1 MAMIKQMVLLASLA
15 LVLSTASAQN
25 GQVKLK
31 YGYGDLEPYIDSTTI
46 RIHYSAH
53 HAAYATNLSKT
64 LENYPDLKGMP
75 LMMLLR
81 NISTLPQPIQQAVRN
96 NGGGVY
102 NHNLYFENL
111 TPPSNS
117 VMPDEFKSILEKQYG
132 SIEGFMAE
140 MEKAALSRFGSG
152 WAWLLVH
159 PNGTLAIT
167 TTANQDA
174 PFMDVALTEGYP
186 IFNIDVWEHA
196 YYLKYRNKRADYLA
210 NLWKVVDWKQVY
222 SNYLKAIGQ

>member
-1 MAMIKQMVLLASLA
+1 MVKQLVFLASLA
-15 LVLSTASAQN
+15 LALSTASAQN

-31 YGYGDLEPYIDSTTI
+31 YGYADLEPYIDSTTV

-53 HAAYATNLSKT
+53 HAAYAANLSKT
-64 LENYPDLKGMP
+64 LESYPDLTGMP

-102 NHNLYFENL
+102 NHNLYFESL
-111 TPPSNS
+111 TAPSNS
-117 VMPDEFKSILEKQYG
+117 VMPDELKAILEKQYG
-132 SIEGFMAE
+132 SVEAFKAA

-152 WAWLLVH
+152 WAWLLVY

-174 PFMDVALTEGYP
+174 PFMDVALTEVYP

-210 NLWKVVDWKQVY
+210 NLWKVVDWRQLY
-222 SNYLKAIGQ
+222 SSYLKAIGQ

>member
-1 MAMIKQMVLLASLA
+1 MKKALILVVSLA
-15 LVLSTASAQN
+15 LTFVAASAQE

-31 YGYGDLEPYIDSTTI
+31 YSYADLEPYIDSTTM

-53 HAAYATNLSKT
+53 HAAYAANLVKA
-64 LENYPDLKGMP
+64 LENYPDLKSMP

-81 NISTLPQPIQQAVRN
+81 NIGTLPQPIQQAVRN

-102 NHNLYFENL
+102 NHNLFFDVL
-111 TPPSNS
+111 TPASKS
-117 VMPDEFKSILEKQYG
+117 VMPDELKKVIEKQYG
-132 SIEGFMAE
+132 SLEAFKKE

-152 WAWLLVH
+152 WAWLLVQ
-159 PNGTLAIT
+159 PNGKLTIT

-196 YYLKYRNKRADYLA
+196 YYLKYRNKRGDYLA
-210 NLWKVVDWKQVY
+210 NLWKVIDWKQVY
-222 SNYLKAIGQ
+222 SNYLRAIGE

>member
-1 MAMIKQMVLLASLA
+1 MVKQLVLWASL
-15 LVLSTASAQN
+15 VLTIATASAQN

-31 YGYGDLEPYIDSTTI
+31 YGYGDLEPYIDSTTV

-53 HAAYATNLSKT
+53 HAAYAANLSKT

-102 NHNLYFENL
+102 NHNLYFESL
-111 TPPSNS
+111 TAPSNS
-117 VMPDEFKSILEKQYG
+117 IMPDEFKAILDKQYG
-132 SIEGFMAE
+132 SVEAFKAA

-152 WAWLLVH
+152 WAWLLVL
-159 PNGTLAIT
+159 PDGKLTIT
-167 TTANQDA
+167 STANQDA

-196 YYLKYRNKRADYLA
+196 YYLKYRNKRADYLT
-210 NLWKVVDWKQVY
+210 NLWKVVDWSQLY